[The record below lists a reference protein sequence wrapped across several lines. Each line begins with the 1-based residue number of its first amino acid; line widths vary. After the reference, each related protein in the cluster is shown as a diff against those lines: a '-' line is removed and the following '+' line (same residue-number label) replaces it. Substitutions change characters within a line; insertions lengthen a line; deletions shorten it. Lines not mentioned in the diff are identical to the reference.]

1 MNFIDMHCDTI
12 WQLME
17 NEQTELKEN
26 PFCVDLKKL
35 SRAESIAQFFA
46 CFIYMKQFDG
56 ADRYTKGYEYAVQMI
71 ERIKKEISKNT
82 DSIALATNL
91 SDFIDNQNADKLS
104 AFLTIEEGGI
114 LDNQMNRLHTLYK
127 KGIRLMTIL
136 WNEENCIGFPNS
148 KDCEIMQRGLKPF
161 GFEVIEQMNDL
172 GMLIDVSH
180 LSDGGFWD
188 VFQTSTKPFVA
199 SHSNAR
205 TLCSHPRNLT
215 DEMIRAIAEK
225 GGVIGLNFYPYF
237 VNSSGDVSVQD
248 LAKHALHVFQMGG
261 EDVLAIGTDF
271 DGFDEGNLELTDISQ
286 VPLLWMELKKQGFTE
301 RQLEKIW
308 SQNILRVIK
317 DVL

>member
-12 WQLME
+12 WKLMD

-35 SRAESIAQFFA
+35 NCAESIAQFFA
-46 CFIYMKQFDG
+46 CFIYMKQFEG
-56 ADRYTKGYEYAVQMI
+56 ADRYTKGYAYAGQMI
-71 ERIKKEISKNT
+71 DCIKKELAKNT

-91 SDFIDNQNADKLS
+91 SDFINNQNSEKLS

-114 LDNQMNRLHTLYK
+114 LDNQINRLHALYE

-148 KDCEIMQRGLKPF
+148 RDSKIMQRGLKPF
-161 GFEVIEQMNDL
+161 GFEVIEQMNAL

-188 VFQTSTKPFVA
+188 VLHTSTKPFVA

-215 DEMIRAIAEK
+215 DDMIRAVAEK

-237 VNSSGDVSVQD
+237 VNPSGNASVQD
-248 LAKHALHVFQMGG
+248 LAKHALHILQTGG
-261 EDVLAIGTDF
+261 EDVLAVGTDF
-271 DGFDEGNLELTDISQ
+271 DGFDEGNLDLTDISQ
-286 VPLLWMELKKQGFTE
+286 VHLLWMELKKQGLTE

-308 SQNILRVIK
+308 SQNILRVIT

>member
-12 WQLME
+12 WKLMDYQE
-17 NEQTELKEN
+17 TELKEN
-26 PFCVDLKKL
+26 PFCVDLHKL
-35 SRAESIAQFFA
+35 KHAKSCAQFFA
-46 CFIYMKQFDG
+46 CFIYMRQFEG
-56 ADRYTKGYEYAVQMI
+56 ADRYAKGYAYAEQMI
-71 ERIKKEISKNT
+71 SRIKKELAKNA

-91 SDFIDNQNADKLS
+91 SDFKKNQSLGKLS

-114 LDNQMNRLHTLYK
+114 LNHQPERLFALYEE
-127 KGIRLMTIL
+127 GIRLITLL

-148 KDCEIMQRGLKPF
+148 KEFEIMQRGLKPF
-161 GFEVIEQMNDL
+161 GFEVIEQMNSL

-188 VFQTSTKPFVA
+188 VYSTTKKPFVA

-205 TLCSHPRNLT
+205 ALCNHPRNLT
-215 DEMIRAIAEK
+215 DKMIRAIAEK
-225 GGVIGLNFYPYF
+225 GGVVGLNFYPYF
-237 VNSSGDVSVQD
+237 VNPSGNASVQD
-248 LAKHALHVFQMGG
+248 LAKHALHLFQTGG

-271 DGFDEGNLELTDISQ
+271 DGFDEGSLELTDISQ
-286 VPLLWMELKKQGFTE
+286 VQLLWLELQRQGLTE
-301 RQLEKIW
+301 RQIEKIC